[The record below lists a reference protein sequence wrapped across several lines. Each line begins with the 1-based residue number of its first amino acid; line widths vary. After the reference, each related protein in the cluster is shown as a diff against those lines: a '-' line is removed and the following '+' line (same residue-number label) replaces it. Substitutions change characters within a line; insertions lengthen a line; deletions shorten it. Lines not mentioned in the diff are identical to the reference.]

1 MGAVYMTNQCL
12 LALRL
17 KSFDDKVGKEE
28 NIFLATRQ
36 H

>member
-1 MGAVYMTNQCL
+1 MTNQCL
-12 LALRL
+12 LARMSRL

-28 NIFLATRQ
+28 NIFLAARQ